1 MSQRTGLCFT
11 ESVISIGRLDE
22 ADFSFVSSHLDKWW
36 GGRPMSAMLPRLWF
50 KDFSTTS
57 LVARDNEGRIVGFL
71 VGYVSASD
79 PTRAYVH
86 FIGVDPGHRMVG
98 LGRKLY
104 FHFRET
110 AVSLGCSTIDAVTS
124 PSNENSLAFHQA
136 LGFEAVEPDG
146 STVAPLGSQGF
157 KDYDGIGE
165 DRVLLRW
172 RITLP
177 PGEPP
182 SRL

>member
-1 MSQRTGLCFT
+1 
-11 ESVISIGRLDE
+11 
-22 ADFSFVSSHLDKWW
+22 
-36 GGRPMSAMLPRLWF
+36 MSAMLPRLWF

-57 LVARDNEGRIVGFL
+57 LVARDDRGSIVGFL

-79 PTRAYVH
+79 RTKAYVH
-86 FIGVDPGHRMVG
+86 FIGVDPGHRMAG

-104 FHFRET
+104 FHFREV
-110 AVSLGCSTIDAVTS
+110 AESLGCSWIEAVTS
-124 PSNENSLAFHQA
+124 PSNESSLAFHHA

-146 STVAPLGSQGF
+146 STVSPLESQGF

-172 RITLP
+172 RIIPSTGETL
-177 PGEPP
+177 